1 LSSFQ
6 SLASRV
12 AAYVFFVPL
21 ASVAI
26 GALVLDE
33 RLSASLF
40 IGLVLVVVGI
50 YLVNRTPRKEREA
63 LS

>member
-1 LSSFQ
+1 
-6 SLASRV
+6 
-12 AAYVFFVPL
+12 VFFVPL

-50 YLVNRTPRKEREA
+50 YLVNPTPRKEREA